1 MSILKGLKLNSAN
14 ARGFLFFLLLTS
26 ILATL
31 IKLSKSYEI
40 SRSLSVEVTD
50 LPLDRTV
57 SSIIPKTLEVEAEI
71 TGFSLLRNTFNGQ
84 KLQIPFDELEAVSWG
99 SFLFNPLDHKN
110 TIQRSLASKALIVS
124 IKPKKVAVRIDSLAS
139 KRVVVIPQTSISYAT
154 GYSAANNVI
163 SEPDS
168 ITIVGPSE
176 ILKAIELVNTRKLD
190 KNEVNESIK
199 MLIGID
205 KDSISS
211 KVKLSQD
218 EVIIEQRV
226 SRFTEGAVTVPITIL
241 NDKDNKLKILPK
253 TVQIVYKVALDDF
266 ETIRASDF
274 LVTCDYNKVSTSRD
288 YLPLKIERQPTTI
301 SSPRLSTKQ
310 AKYIIINE

>member
-57 SSIIPKTLEVEAEI
+57 SSIIPKTLEVEAET

-84 KLQIPFDELEAVSWG
+84 KLRVPFDELETVSSG
-99 SFLFNPLDHKN
+99 SFIFTPLEHKN

-139 KRVVVIPQTSISYAT
+139 KRVIVIPQTSISYAT

-176 ILKAIELVNTRKLD
+176 ILKEIELVNTRKLD

-274 LVTCDYNKVSTSRD
+274 LVTCDYNKISTSRD
-288 YLPLKIERQPTTI
+288 YLALKIERQPITI
-301 SSPRLSTKQ
+301 SGARLATKQ
-310 AKYIIINE
+310 AKYIIIN

>member
-57 SSIIPKTLEVEAEI
+57 SSIIPKTLEVEAET

-84 KLQIPFDELEAVSWG
+84 KLRIPFDELETVSSG
-99 SFLFNPLDHKN
+99 SFIFTPLDHKN

-176 ILKAIELVNTRKLD
+176 ILKEIELVNTRKLD

-288 YLPLKIERQPTTI
+288 YLALKIERQPTTI
-301 SSPRLSTKQ
+301 SGARLATKQ
-310 AKYIIINE
+310 AKYIIIN

>member
-14 ARGFLFFLLLTS
+14 ARGFLFFLLLTT
-26 ILATL
+26 ILAAL

-40 SRSLSVEVTD
+40 SRDLSVEVID

-57 SSIIPKTLEVEAEI
+57 SSIIPKTLEVEAET

-84 KLQIPFDELEAVSWG
+84 KLQIPFDELETVSSG
-99 SFLFNPLDHKN
+99 SFIFTPLDHKN

-124 IKPKKVAVRIDSLAS
+124 IKPNKVAVRIDSLAS

-163 SEPDS
+163 LEPDS

-176 ILKAIELVNTRKLD
+176 ILKEIELVNTRKLD
-190 KNEVNESIK
+190 KNEVTESIK
-199 MLIGID
+199 MLIGIN

-226 SRFTEGAVTVPITIL
+226 SRFTEGTVNVPITIL

-274 LVTCDYNKVSTSRD
+274 LVTCDYNKVSTLRD
-288 YLPLKIERQPTTI
+288 YLALKIERQPSTI
-301 SSPRLSTKQ
+301 NGARLSTKQ
-310 AKYIIINE
+310 VKFIIIN

>member
-57 SSIIPKTLEVEAEI
+57 SSIIPKTLEVEAET

-84 KLQIPFDELEAVSWG
+84 KLRIPYDELETVSSG
-99 SFLFNPLDHKN
+99 SFIFTPLDHKN

-176 ILKAIELVNTRKLD
+176 ILKEIELVNTRKLD

-288 YLPLKIERQPTTI
+288 YLALKIERQPTTI
-301 SSPRLSTKQ
+301 SGARLATKQ
-310 AKYIIINE
+310 AKYIIIN